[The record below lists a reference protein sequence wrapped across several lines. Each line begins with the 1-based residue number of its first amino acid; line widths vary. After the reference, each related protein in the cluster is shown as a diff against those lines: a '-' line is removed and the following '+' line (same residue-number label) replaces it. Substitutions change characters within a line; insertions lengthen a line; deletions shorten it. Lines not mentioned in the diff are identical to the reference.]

1 MLTRLEVDGFKN
13 LKSFVVDL
21 GPFTCIAGPNGV
33 GKSNV
38 FDAIHFLSLL
48 ADHPIMDAAQ
58 QVRAARG
65 RSGDPREL
73 LWTDGGTR
81 SSLMRFAAEM
91 IVGEQTVDDFGREA
105 QATSTFLRYELQ
117 LAYEPPASG
126 PGKLGQLVLQ
136 HESLEHI
143 KKTSAATKLPWASVA
158 FRNATIVNARKGGSG
173 FISTERDG
181 DQEVIK
187 IHQDGGSRG
196 QPRPAPARS
205 APRTVVCTTTT
216 ASDPTILAARRE
228 MQGWRLFAFEPS
240 AMRSPDPFTARPE
253 LASDGSNMAA
263 TLYRLATGSHES
275 ADASP
280 DTDACASIAAR
291 LASLIDARRLRVDR
305 DDRRDLLIL
314 ELQQGF
320 GGFLPARSL
329 SEGTL
334 RFLALSILDY
344 DPSFGGLVCMEEPEN
359 GIHPERIP
367 AMVDLVRGIA
377 VDPEAAPGI
386 DNPLRQVIV
395 NTHNP
400 LFVKLQDKN
409 DRLFAREVKIRDDEG
424 HLASALRLRPERGT
438 WRDPEGSF
446 GVGLGDI
453 LSYLTDPPGTQVP
466 LLVP

>member
-13 LKSFVVDL
+13 LKSFAVDF

-48 ADHPIMDAAQ
+48 ANHPIMDAAQ
-58 QVRAARG
+58 HVRAARG

-81 SSLMRFAAEM
+81 SQQMRFAAEM
-91 IVGEQTVDDFGREA
+91 IVGEHVIDDFGREA
-105 QATSTFLRYELQ
+105 HSTSTFLRYEVR

-126 PGKLGQLVLQ
+126 PGKLGQLVLC
-136 HESLEHI
+136 HESLDHI
-143 KKTSAATKLPWASVA
+143 KKTGAATKLPWASVA
-158 FRNATIVNARKGGSG
+158 FREATIVNARKGAG

-228 MQGWRLFAFEPS
+228 MQSWRLFAFEPS
-240 AMRSPDPFTARPE
+240 AMRSPDAFTAKPQ

-263 TLYRLATGSHES
+263 TLYRLATGSS
-275 ADASP
+275 QGADASP
-280 DTDACASIAAR
+280 DTDACATIAAR
-291 LASLIDARRLRVDR
+291 LAALIDARRLRVDR
-305 DDRRDLLIL
+305 DDRRDLLTL

-367 AMVDLVRGIA
+367 AMVELVRGIA
-377 VDPEAAPGI
+377 VDPDVAPDA

-395 NTHNP
+395 NTHSP
-400 LFVKLQDKN
+400 LFVKLQDED
-409 DRLFAREVKIRDDEG
+409 DRLFAREVKIRDDDG
-424 HLASALRLRPERGT
+424 HLASALRLLPQRGT
-438 WRDPEGSF
+438 WRDPDGTH

-466 LLVP
+466 LLDA

>member
-13 LKSFVVDL
+13 LKGFAVDL

-48 ADHPIMDAAQ
+48 ASHPIMDAVQ
-58 QVRAARG
+58 QVRAGRG

-73 LWTDGGTR
+73 LWTDGRIEAST
-81 SSLMRFAAEM
+81 MRFAAEM
-91 IVGEQTVDDFGREA
+91 IVGKKITDDFGREA
-105 QATSTFLRYELQ
+105 EATSTFLRYELR
-117 LAYEPPASG
+117 LGYEPPASG
-126 PGKLGQLVLQ
+126 PGRLGQLFLL
-136 HESLEHI
+136 HESLDYI
-143 KKTSAATKLPWASVA
+143 KKTSGANKLPWASPS
-158 FRNATIVNARKGGSG
+158 FRNATIANTRRGSG

-181 DQEVIK
+181 EVDVIK

-196 QPRPAPARS
+196 QPRPAPARA

-216 ASDPTILAARRE
+216 NSDPTILAARRE
-228 MQGWRLFAFEPS
+228 MQTWRIFALEPS
-240 AMRSPDPFTARPE
+240 AMRSPDSFTAKAE

-263 TLYRLATGSHES
+263 TLYRLATRSGQGN
-275 ADASP
+275 DASP

-291 LASLIDARRLRVDR
+291 LASLIDARKLRIDR
-305 DDRRDLLIL
+305 DDRRELLTV

-344 DPSFGGLVCMEEPEN
+344 DPTFLGVVCMEEPEN
-359 GIHPERIP
+359 GIHPERMP

-377 VDPEAAPGI
+377 VDPDEAPGP

-395 NTHNP
+395 NTHSP
-400 LFVKLQDKN
+400 LFVKLQNDA
-409 DRLFAREVKIRDDEG
+409 DRLFAREVKITDEDG
-424 HLASALRLRPERGT
+424 NLASALRLRPQRGT
-438 WRDPEGSF
+438 WRDPDQRE
-446 GVGLGDI
+446 GVGLGEI
-453 LSYLTDPPGTQVP
+453 IAYLTDPPGTQVS
-466 LLVP
+466 LLDP

>member
-13 LKSFVVDL
+13 LKGFVVEF

-48 ADHPIMDAAQ
+48 ANHPIMDAAQ
-58 QVRAARG
+58 QIRAARG

-73 LWTDGGTR
+73 LWTDGSTR
-81 SSLMRFAAEM
+81 ASEVRLAAEM
-91 IVGEQTVDDFGREA
+91 IVSKHVTDDFGREA
-105 QATSTFLRYELQ
+105 EATSTFLRYELR

-126 PGKLGQLVLQ
+126 PGKLGQLILR
-136 HESLEHI
+136 HESLDYI
-143 KKTSAATKLPWASVA
+143 KKTSGTTKIPWASLP
-158 FRNATIVNARKGGSG
+158 FRDATIMNTRRGSG
-173 FISTERDG
+173 FISTEQDG

-196 QPRPAPARS
+196 QPRPAPART

-228 MQGWRLFAFEPS
+228 MQSWRLFALEPS
-240 AMRSPDPFTARPE
+240 AMRSPDPFTAKPE

-263 TLYRLATGSHES
+263 TLYRLATRPQQGG
-275 ADASP
+275 DASP
-280 DTDACASIAAR
+280 DTDACATIATR

-305 DDRRDLLIL
+305 DDRRDLLTL

-377 VDPEAAPGI
+377 VDPEGAPGP
-386 DNPLRQVIV
+386 DNTLRQVIV
-395 NTHNP
+395 NTHSP
-400 LFVKLQDKN
+400 LFVKLQNDT
-409 DRLFAREVKIRDDEG
+409 DRLFAREVKIRDDDG
-424 HLASALRLRPERGT
+424 NLASALRLLPQRGT
-438 WRDPEGSF
+438 WRDPEGRD
-446 GVGLGDI
+446 GVGLGDMI
-453 LSYLTDPPGTQVP
+453 SYLTDPPGTQVS
-466 LLVP
+466 LLES